1 MGFASRRGIL
11 IILGPFDVIDI
22 SVGHSLVFVPEDMAE
37 NDWIWL
43 NMIEYD
49 WIWLMVYQNGLV
61 LGCSTCLASSLQP
74 CSTALP
80 QLEELILYVMPA
92 IRLALQAVEILLL
105 SAALRF
111 RRTFHHGL
119 SPSWNLIPSYPIIFH
134 HFPRSFSTPSMSRM
148 HGLGWFLSV
157 SQWCPEY
164 HWNVIRISKWFPYE
178 LSTVPHVSIQ
188 ILQELVE
195 DEMDQRLHRL
205 DGETVLNDL

>member
-1 MGFASRRGIL
+1 MLQGLVRRQGDGFCEQARHFNHFRPFWRHWHLRWTFPGFCTRRYG
-11 IILGPFDVIDI
+11 G
-22 SVGHSLVFVPEDMAE
+22 E
-37 NDWIWL
+37 WL

-134 HFPRSFSTPSMSRM
+134 HFPRSFRHPP
-148 HGLGWFLSV
+148 
-157 SQWCPEY
+157 CPECM
-164 HWNVIRISKWFPYE
+164 V
-178 LSTVPHVSIQ
+178 
-188 ILQELVE
+188 
-195 DEMDQRLHRL
+195 
-205 DGETVLNDL
+205 